1 MTRRRHLVKKSLKS
15 RNKKRKTTYTKR
27 RRFKTSGGVNV
38 PMQEYEMQFIK
49 EAKANYK
56 NINNYLSINNYRGL
70 KIESDSLEAYIN
82 KFESDPMYTKTVN
95 ILKLFKSRILER
107 LETMPKPPDSE
118 YYNSEERGEELHSL
132 GRHNQ

>member
-56 NINNYLSINNYRGL
+56 NINNYLSINNYRVL

-82 KFESDPMYTKTVN
+82 KFDSDPMYTKTVN
-95 ILKLFKSRILER
+95 ILKLFIL
-107 LETMPKPPDSE
+107 
-118 YYNSEERGEELHSL
+118 
-132 GRHNQ
+132 

>member
-56 NINNYLSINNYRGL
+56 NINNYLSINSYSGL
-70 KIESDSLEAYIN
+70 KIESDSLEKYIN

-118 YYNSEERGEELHSL
+118 YNSEKSGEELYSL

>member
-56 NINNYLSINNYRGL
+56 NINNYLSINSYRGL
-70 KIESDSLEAYIN
+70 KIESDTLENYIN

-118 YYNSEERGEELHSL
+118 YNSEKSGEELYSL